1 MNVTKRITTMPV
13 LLALLAL
20 LAVTGCESSAP
31 PQKKEA
37 GAGEKLSDVD
47 GVIVAMGDS
56 LTAGLGVAP
65 HESYPALL
73 EKLLA
78 QRGLNYRV
86 VNAGIS
92 GETSSGAKARI
103 DWVLKLE
110 PDIVILET
118 GANDGL
124 RGIDPELVEKNIEQ
138 IIVRLRQEEVTVL
151 LTGMM
156 MLTNLG
162 KNYVASFNDLYPRLA
177 RRHEV
182 VFMPFF
188 LQDVAAE
195 PAKNQADGIHP
206 NPAGYEII
214 AANLLP
220 YVEQAI
226 KLSSPQT
233 PGRREIFSSD
243 D

>member
-1 MNVTKRITTMPV
+1 MSMTTMHV
-13 LLALLAL
+13 SSSKTIVIFLGILILHAL
-20 LAVTGCESSAP
+20 TGCDSGP
-31 PQKKEA
+31 PAQKTETVKEVKSTNS
-37 GAGEKLSDVD
+37 E

-65 HESYPALL
+65 KESYPAQL

-78 QRGLNYRV
+78 ERGLNYRV

-103 DWVLKLE
+103 DWVLKLN

-124 RGIDPELVEKNIEQ
+124 RGIDPKLVEENIEQ
-138 IIVRLRQEEVTVL
+138 IIVRLKQEEVTVV

-162 KNYVASFNDLYPRLA
+162 KTYVTAFNELYPQLA

-188 LQDVAAE
+188 LKDVAAE
-195 PAKNQADGIHP
+195 PNKNQADGIHP
-206 NPAGYEII
+206 NPAGYQII

-220 YVEQAI
+220 YVETAI
-226 KLSSPQT
+226 KQSSP
-233 PGRREIFSSD
+233 
-243 D
+243 

>member
-1 MNVTKRITTMPV
+1 MTTIH
-13 LLALLAL
+13 LTGSIRALLIFL
-20 LAVTGCESSAP
+20 GILILVTLTGCDSPPP
-31 PQKKEA
+31 PQRAETVKEL
-37 GAGEKLSDVD
+37 KNSNSK

-65 HESYPALL
+65 NESYPALL
-73 EKLLA
+73 ENLLVE
-78 QRGLNYRV
+78 RDLNYRV

-103 DWVLKLE
+103 DWVLRLN

-124 RGIDPELVEKNIEQ
+124 RGIDPKLVQANIEQ
-138 IIVRLRQEEVTVL
+138 IIVRLKQEEVTVV

-162 KNYVASFNDLYPRLA
+162 KTYVSAFNELYPQLA
-177 RRHEV
+177 SRHGV

-188 LQDVAAE
+188 LKDVAAE

-206 NPAGYEII
+206 NPAGYQII

-220 YVEQAI
+220 YVEEAI
-226 KLSSPQT
+226 Q
-233 PGRREIFSSD
+233 IASD
-243 D
+243 

>member
-1 MNVTKRITTMPV
+1 MTITHLTSSIK
-13 LLALLAL
+13 ALLFL
-20 LAVTGCESSAP
+20 MGISIPVMVTGCDSPAP
-31 PQKKEA
+31 PQKPETVKEINNTNPA
-37 GAGEKLSDVD
+37 

-56 LTAGLGVAP
+56 LTAGLGVTP
-65 HESYPALL
+65 NESYPALL

-78 QRGLNYRV
+78 ERGLNYRV

-103 DWVLKLE
+103 DWVLKLN

-124 RGIDPELVEKNIEQ
+124 RGIDPKLVEENIEQ
-138 IIVRLRQEEVTVL
+138 IIVKLKEEEVTVV

-162 KNYVASFNDLYPRLA
+162 KTYVTAFNDLYPRLA
-177 RRHEV
+177 SRHDL

-188 LQDVAAE
+188 LKDVAAE
-195 PAKNQADGIHP
+195 PTKNQEDGIHP
-206 NPAGYEII
+206 NPVGYEII

-220 YVEQAI
+220 YVEKAI
-226 KLSSPQT
+226 Q
-233 PGRREIFSSD
+233 IISD
-243 D
+243 

>member
-1 MNVTKRITTMPV
+1 MTITHPPSSVKTMLFLIGILIPV
-13 LLALLAL
+13 ILA
-20 LAVTGCESSAP
+20 GCDSPAP
-31 PQKKEA
+31 PQKAETVKEINNIDPA
-37 GAGEKLSDVD
+37 

-65 HESYPALL
+65 NESYPALL
-73 EKLLA
+73 EKLLVE
-78 QRGLNYRV
+78 RGLNYRV

-103 DWVLKLE
+103 DWVLKLN

-124 RGIDPELVEKNIEQ
+124 RGIDPRLVEENIEQ
-138 IIVRLRQEEVTVL
+138 IIVRLKQEEVTVI

-162 KNYVASFNDLYPRLA
+162 KTYVSAFNELYSKLAS
-177 RRHEV
+177 RHDV

-188 LQDVAAE
+188 LKDVAAE
-195 PAKNQADGIHP
+195 PSMNQTDGIHP
-206 NPAGYEII
+206 NPTGYQII

-220 YVEQAI
+220 YVEKAIEQA
-226 KLSSPQT
+226 SP
-233 PGRREIFSSD
+233 
-243 D
+243 

>member
-1 MNVTKRITTMPV
+1 MTITHLTSSISTRLIFLGILISVM
-13 LLALLAL
+13 L
-20 LAVTGCESSAP
+20 TGCDSSAP
-31 PQKKEA
+31 PEKAELVKEINNA
-37 GAGEKLSDVD
+37 KPA

-65 HESYPALL
+65 NESYPALL

-78 QRGLNYRV
+78 ERGLNYRV

-92 GETSSGAKARI
+92 GETSSGANARI
-103 DWVLKLE
+103 DWVLKLN

-124 RGIDPELVEKNIEQ
+124 RGIDPKLVEENIEQ
-138 IIVRLRQEEVTVL
+138 IIVRLKQEEVTVV

-162 KNYVASFNDLYPRLA
+162 KTYVTAFNELYPRLA
-177 RRHEV
+177 SRHEL

-188 LQDVAAE
+188 LKDVAAE
-195 PAKNQADGIHP
+195 PTKNQADGIHP
-206 NPAGYEII
+206 NPAGYHII

-220 YVEQAI
+220 YVEKAI
-226 KLSSPQT
+226 QITS
-233 PGRREIFSSD
+233 E
-243 D
+243 

>member
-1 MNVTKRITTMPV
+1 MLTSGMKNMLIFLGILILPTMIGCDSPTPTSQADTVKRGTITDS
-13 LLALLAL
+13 
-20 LAVTGCESSAP
+20 E
-31 PQKKEA
+31 
-37 GAGEKLSDVD
+37 

-65 HESYPALL
+65 KESYPAQLEELL
-73 EKLLA
+73 EE
-78 QRGLNYRV
+78 RGLNYRV

-103 DWVLKLE
+103 DWVLKLN

-124 RGIDPELVEKNIEQ
+124 RGIDPKLVEENIDQ
-138 IIVRLRQEEVTVL
+138 IIVRLKQEEVTVV

-162 KNYVASFNDLYPRLA
+162 KTYVSAFNGLYPQLA
-177 RRHEV
+177 RRHGV

-188 LQDVAAE
+188 LKDVAAE
-195 PAKNQADGIHP
+195 PTKNQADGVHP
-206 NPAGYEII
+206 NPSGYQII

-220 YVEQAI
+220 YVEKAI
-226 KLSSPQT
+226 KQVSP
-233 PGRREIFSSD
+233 
-243 D
+243 

>member
-1 MNVTKRITTMPV
+1 MYETNRMRK

-20 LAVTGCESSAP
+20 ITLMAVTGCDSSAP
-31 PQKKEA
+31 PRKAE
-37 GAGEKLSDVD
+37 GNNEENTRDFEGT
-47 GVIVAMGDS
+47 IVAMGDS
-56 LTAGLGVAP
+56 LTAGLGVAQDK
-65 HESYPALL
+65 SYPALL

-78 QRGLNYRV
+78 ERGLNYRV

-103 DWVLKLE
+103 DWVLKLN

-124 RGIDPELVEKNIEQ
+124 RGIDPELVEENIEH
-138 IIVRLRQEEVTVL
+138 IIVTLKQKEITVV

-162 KNYVASFNDLYPRLA
+162 KNYVDAFNELYPRLA

-195 PAKNQADGIHP
+195 PGKNQADGIHP
-206 NPAGYEII
+206 NAAGYEIL

-226 KLSSPQT
+226 TLASP
-233 PGRREIFSSD
+233 
-243 D
+243 

>member
-1 MNVTKRITTMPV
+1 MLTSSMKT
-13 LLALLAL
+13 LLIFLAIL
-20 LAVTGCESSAP
+20 ILPAMTGCDSPTPAP
-31 PQKKEA
+31 QADTVKEKSITDS
-37 GAGEKLSDVD
+37 G

-65 HESYPALL
+65 QESYPAQL
-73 EKLLA
+73 EKLLEE
-78 QRGLNYRV
+78 RGLNYRV
-86 VNAGIS
+86 INAGIS

-103 DWVLKLE
+103 DWVLKLN

-124 RGIDPELVEKNIEQ
+124 RGIDPKLVEENIEQ
-138 IIVRLRQEEVTVL
+138 IIVRLKQKEVTVV

-162 KNYVASFNDLYPRLA
+162 KTYVSAFNELYPQLA
-177 RRHEV
+177 HRHGV

-188 LQDVAAE
+188 LEDVAAE
-195 PAKNQADGIHP
+195 PTKNQADGIHP
-206 NPAGYEII
+206 NPSGYQII

-220 YVEQAI
+220 YVEKAI
-226 KLSSPQT
+226 KQASP
-233 PGRREIFSSD
+233 
-243 D
+243 

>member
-1 MNVTKRITTMPV
+1 MTFTQLASGFRNLLVFIAMII
-13 LLALLAL
+13 LLALP
-20 LAVTGCESSAP
+20 GCDSPAP
-31 PQKKEA
+31 PQNAEPVNEGKTT
-37 GAGEKLSDVD
+37 GAE

-65 HESYPALL
+65 TESYPAQL

-78 QRGLNYRV
+78 ERGLNYRV
-86 VNAGIS
+86 GNAGIS

-103 DWVLKLE
+103 DWVLRLN
-110 PDIVILET
+110 PAVVILET

-124 RGIDPELVEKNIEQ
+124 RGIDPKLVEENVEQ
-138 IIVRLRQEEVTVL
+138 IIVRLKQEEITVV

-162 KNYVASFNDLYPRLA
+162 KTYVTAFNDLYPRLA
-177 RRHEV
+177 RQHEV

-188 LQDVAAE
+188 LKDVAAE
-195 PAKNQADGIHP
+195 PTKNQADGIHP
-206 NPAGYEII
+206 NPAGYQII

-220 YVEQAI
+220 YVEKAI
-226 KLSSPQT
+226 Q
-233 PGRREIFSSD
+233 IASD
-243 D
+243 